1 MLAAPGQQPELLK
14 DPSFAATESHVTR
27 SEIYSSF
34 LLCVLCRFPKG
45 ESVLLNNRNTLYDD
59 SGWSYAYASRGG
71 RGQNR
76 KSGINRREWMASTF
90 EKKPTERWRMGKMIW
105 DICCSHKLR
114 GREERQRGMRAIRM
128 QTRGHS
134 DITNKENKKL
144 PLSRRHS

>member
-1 MLAAPGQQPELLK
+1 M
-14 DPSFAATESHVTR
+14 ESHVTR

-45 ESVLLNNRNTLYDD
+45 ESVLLNNKNTLYDD

-90 EKKPTERWRMGKMIW
+90 EKNLLSDGGWEKMIW

-114 GREERQRGMRAIRM
+114 GREERQRGMRMRAIRM